1 MGENIQP
8 IYGNQLIKRS
18 LVQLGV
24 SELQTTVTVSISTIM
39 STASSCQPTITGSA
53 TIWKRVNSRVKTVSG
68 AKPCVFSG
76 NVAPGVAEVGSL
88 FPRFR
93 GSIWESCW
101 QKAHRT
107 VAIAR
112 LALQNRR
119 NTFGK
124 KLCTRLQR
132 ELKNCHVRSSPGFA
146 RSSPN
151 CQRCANVYR
160 FGTTL
165 LLCRFA
171 TSCDKTH
178 GHRCTPQSMSD
189 AATLLASGIAAGG
202 CETHTS

>member
-1 MGENIQP
+1 MPRSATHRPSAQVAIISNTQPAVDGREYSTNIN
-8 IYGNQLIKRS
+8 GNQLIKRS

-124 KLCTRLQR
+124 KIVHKTVARAQKLSLSRSEQPRVCAVKSQLSALCERWSIW
-132 ELKNCHVRSSPGFA
+132 H
-146 RSSPN
+146 
-151 CQRCANVYR
+151 
-160 FGTTL
+160 
-165 LLCRFA
+165 
-171 TSCDKTH
+171 
-178 GHRCTPQSMSD
+178 D
-189 AATLLASGIAAGG
+189 ALAMQV
-202 CETHTS
+202 CNQL